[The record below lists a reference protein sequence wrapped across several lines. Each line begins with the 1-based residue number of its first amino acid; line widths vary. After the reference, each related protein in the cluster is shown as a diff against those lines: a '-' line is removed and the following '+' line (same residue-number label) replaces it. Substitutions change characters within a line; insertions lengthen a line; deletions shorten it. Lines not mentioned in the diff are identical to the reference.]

1 MLAETKTWADPP
13 TGVLGLGCQ
22 VCWDVEHIHS
32 TVEVETLTTREA
44 QTALVIARRLAP
56 RALQL
61 QLLVQLVQAALIVV
75 VVLQIPDWRPA
86 VLPQILLIILMQ
98 RLQALEWELTNKV
111 VIDAKVRHAPLGQ
124 LMCVVQLGK
133 EV

>member
-1 MLAETKTWADPP
+1 
-13 TGVLGLGCQ
+13 

-98 RLQALEWELTNKV
+98 RLQALE
-111 VIDAKVRHAPLGQ
+111 
-124 LMCVVQLGK
+124 
-133 EV
+133 